1 MSRQKA
7 TSLVS
12 ARSAEAAKNRGITCM
27 LTELE
32 RTPTNLDVAWRTHA
46 AQESWAGKVDTKASI
61 LLTLNGV
68 ILGAVLSARVQKDSF
83 IAVLN
88 GPRAVMLAIAVVLC
102 ATAGLLAAGVIY
114 PVLGRG
120 HHNGNGRPDPNGTI
134 YFGDLRKRRPAELA
148 GQLAAMTTEEQF
160 GQVSRQLVAM
170 ARAAWLK
177 HRLLQAALVATMSG
191 FLLIM
196 AVMLT

>member
-1 MSRQKA
+1 
-7 TSLVS
+7 
-12 ARSAEAAKNRGITCM
+12 M

-32 RTPTNLDVAWRTHA
+32 RTPTNLDVAWRTHV

-83 IAVLN
+83 IAVLA

-120 HHNGNGRPDPNGTI
+120 HRNGSNRPDPAGTI
-134 YFGDLRKRRPAELA
+134 YFGDLRLRRPAELA
-148 GQLAAMTTEEQF
+148 GQLATMTTEEQF
-160 GQVSRQLVAM
+160 GQVARQLVAM

-177 HRLLQAALVATMSG
+177 HRLLQAALVATTCG
-191 FLLIM
+191 FLMIM